1 MIDTVAESF
10 SMESYL
16 GGAVTIKIDLVVFI
30 SFIVSHMLFGL
41 IFLPIYYSTSAYGI
55 SRWSLKLLEIGLFL

>member
-10 SMESYL
+10 STESYL
-16 GGAVTIKIDLVVFI
+16 GGAVAIKIDLVVFI
-30 SFIVSHMLFGL
+30 SFIVSHMLFRL
-41 IFLPIYYSTSAYGI
+41 IFVAIYYSTSAYGI